1 MSIDQAGLNTLLSTL
16 QPKTNLTVLKERRDS
31 LWQKLNQQATN
42 PSASQSDTKQ
52 IVAELSAA
60 DLQLQQATYDEVNRK
75 LEIERCK
82 READTAKKLREKEK
96 KLAKHEQV
104 LYNASM
110 NKLFSAIGNLSQYQ
124 ALSGTGT
131 TAAPGASSSGLP
143 DKAGEID
150 RDLKESVQFGIA
162 AAEVARRRKRTQ
174 QKLAIEEA
182 RQDHHSET
190 TLNGKTKKKKKPLN
204 IKI

>member
-1 MSIDQAGLNTLLSTL
+1 MSIDQAGLHTLLSTL
-16 QPKTNLTVLKERRDS
+16 QPKTNLAALKERRDN

-60 DLQLQQATYDEVNRK
+60 DQQLQQATYNEVNRK

-82 READTAKKLREKEK
+82 REAEAAKKLREKEK
-96 KLAKHEQV
+96 KLAKHERV

-124 ALSGTGT
+124 ALSGTG
-131 TAAPGASSSGLP
+131 AVAPGAPGSGLP
-143 DKAGEID
+143 DKASEID

-162 AAEVARRRKRTQ
+162 AAEVARRRKHTQ

-182 RQDHHSET
+182 RQNQTAET
-190 TLNGKTKKKKKPLN
+190 PLYTKTKKKKKSLN
-204 IKI
+204 III